1 MRKSI
6 LFLTQVLP
14 WPLDAG
20 PKTRAYFVLRALAEQ
35 YDVTLLSFVRGTDTP
50 EAIAHLE
57 GICHAVHT
65 VPMVRSRLRDGA
77 FLAQS
82 LLGRTPFVIQ
92 RDRVAAMEQAIKQLL
107 RAHAENGAPFDAVH
121 ADQLWMAPYALQART
136 IAQRDGGPLPLLVLD
151 QHNATYRI
159 FARLAEGERN
169 VARRALYALEAA
181 KLARFEV
188 ESCRRFDRVV
198 WVTQEDVAEM
208 ARVASPDAPVPVSAI
223 IPICVDAFDAPPI
236 APRVP
241 ARRITFLGGLHYPPN
256 AQGVLWFARNVM
268 PLVLAQ
274 VPDARLTVIGK
285 QPPAELAQCN
295 LPAANLEATGYV
307 DDPTPWLA
315 ETAAFIVPLLAGG
328 GMRVKIIDG
337 WRWGLPI
344 VSTTVGAE
352 GIEYT
357 PDEQL
362 LRADSPADFADA
374 VIALLND
381 EVRRRSLAAAGRAW
395 VEKHYHWRTVY
406 AAWVDLYANAL
417 PSGQEKRA

>member
-20 PKTRAYFVLRALAEQ
+20 PKTRAYYVLRALAEQ

-57 GICHAVHT
+57 GICYAVHT

-92 RDRVAAMEQAIKQLL
+92 RDRVAAMEQTIKQLL

-121 ADQLWMAPYALQART
+121 ADQLWMAPYALQARA

-151 QHNATYRI
+151 EHNATYRI

-169 VARRALYALEAA
+169 FARRALYALEAA

-198 WVTQEDVAEM
+198 WVTHEDVAEM
-208 ARVASPDAPVPVSAI
+208 ARVAPPDAPVPVSAV

-236 APRVP
+236 APRDP

-274 VPDARLTVIGK
+274 VSDARLTVIGK

-295 LPAANLEATGYV
+295 LPAVNLEATGYV

-362 LRADSPADFADA
+362 LRADSPPDFADA
-374 VIALLND
+374 VIALLRD
-381 EVRRRSLAAAGRAW
+381 EVRRRTLAAAGRAW
-395 VEKHYHWRTVY
+395 VEAHYHWRTVY
-406 AAWVDLYANAL
+406 AAWVDLYAKAL
-417 PSGQEKRA
+417 PPAPEKRA